1 MPFEADDFAGCAQ
14 VKRAQ
19 SIPIAAGENDFT
31 RWGARDLVTAPTVD
45 TLQHDTVLAV
55 GISEGRKI
63 AALASAIHVPVSP
76 HGNPHIAV
84 HLLASAPNA
93 LIMETYPAVESQYN
107 LALPLFPVRDGYIE
121 VPSTL
126 GRDRPRVAVKRPAPL
141 GTIFSDSGS
150 RSIGAVEGRD
160 SAALGEQ

>member
-19 SIPIAAGENDFT
+19 SIPIAAGENEFT

-45 TLQHDTVLAV
+45 TLQCDTVLAV

-63 AALASAIHVPVSP
+63 AALASAFHVPVSP
-76 HGNPHIAV
+76 HGNPRIAV
-84 HLLASAPNA
+84 HLLASAPNT
-93 LIMETYPAVESQYN
+93 LIMETYPAVEGQYN
-107 LALPLFPVRDGYIE
+107 LACRCFPCGTATSKC
-121 VPSTL
+121 PATL